1 LRSSSRTI
9 FGIAKKIGSHFDAC
23 HGLLIRMPITKTT
36 KSPSISAVTRLSMT
50 GAMAM
55 SLLVEGTHH
64 STCRHD
70 MYRGHRAARA
80 RLAHGDRAK
89 VQRASGFS

>member
-1 LRSSSRTI
+1 
-9 FGIAKKIGSHFDAC
+9 
-23 HGLLIRMPITKTT
+23 
-36 KSPSISAVTRLSMT
+36 MT

-70 MYRGHRAARA
+70 MYRGHHAADA
-80 RLAHGDRAK
+80 RLAHRDRAK
-89 VQRASGFS
+89 TQRASGFGWFVTCCFK